1 MTSGRDLSK
10 EEYQWQL
17 RNGWMPGRDYV
28 FVSYSSR
35 DWEKVYPCVM
45 AMRARGINVYIDIE
59 FMENQSS
66 SWLKNFQERLFR
78 DSGCKGIVAFLS
90 INYMRSYACL
100 AEQMAN
106 RTNKM
111 RKRMGKPLPVFYV
124 ALDPELAT
132 LQQMAA
138 YIYTDKIRRESVSEQ
153 VEISPPEYAVLQKF
167 ILDSRIDGYRRE
179 EAVQELLDD
188 IHDKHDVVTTM
199 HELIFCNAPDMPSIQ
214 VFEGVEKCAQLLA
227 DNFTNSKNDSIK
239 LTVLEELKRA
249 TRERLGEAAGEE
261 ESAEEAEPAQ
271 GAAVRQGEQEETA
284 DGSSEQRQMLE
295 QLIEAAEQGDAS
307 AQSRLGLLYRQGNIV
322 EQSYLQAEKWFRRA
336 AEQND
341 VYGQFR
347 LGLLY
352 RQGKGVIR
360 SNTEALKWFQ
370 KAAEQ
375 GHVDAQFR
383 LGLMYRK
390 GKGTMQSPEKAAY
403 WFRKAAEQGNANALR
418 ELRQLEEQGVTGK
431 EPDAE
436 PPVSQEQPAPPPQE
450 EPFRP
455 EQQGETDVYLQ
466 QQKKILLDQLRRAA
480 EAGSGN
486 AQYQLGRR
494 YKYGTDVE
502 QSYELAKKWL
512 QKALENGVFSAR
524 AELATLENA
533 VQPVRKEDMRTIAQL
548 TAAAEQGDLDAQ
560 SRLALRYKQGLGVE
574 RSYELAAKWYQAG
587 AEQGLATAQ
596 YNLALLYKNG
606 QGVEQSYELAEEW
619 FRLAAEQGHIAAS
632 YYIGLLYC
640 GENGKKPA
648 YEQAAEWF
656 RRAAEQGHANAQC
669 KLGVLYKYGFG
680 VEQSTEQAREWLRL
694 AVEQGHTAAF
704 KELSTP
710 NDPGKLDEQVKW
722 LHIVPEREETA
733 VQPEPLP
740 ADRPGREPE
749 KPAVLTTGQI
759 VAAAERGDADAQFK
773 LASKYQH
780 GQGGIPQSLAK
791 AVAWYCKAA
800 EQGHAGAQYNLGL
813 LYRNGKGVEQSFVQA
828 AKWLRKAAEQDYA
841 GAQYELGVLYQKGR
855 GVEQS
860 EQQMLYWYRK
870 AAEQGHVNAKKQLAA
885 LRKKGQG
892 LKKDQ

>member
-100 AEQMAN
+100 VEQMAN

-153 VEISPPEYAVLQKF
+153 VDISPPEYAVLQKF

-199 HELIFCNAPDMPSIQ
+199 HELIFRNAPDMPSIQ
-214 VFEGVEKCAQLLA
+214 MFEGVEKCAQLLT
-227 DNFTNSKNDSIK
+227 DNFINSKNDSIK

-249 TRERLGEAAGEE
+249 ARERLGEAGQEEPVSQEE
-261 ESAEEAEPAQ
+261 EPEQIQ
-271 GAAVRQGEQEETA
+271 GAAVQRGEHEVAA
-284 DGSSEQRQMLE
+284 DISSEQRQMLE

-390 GKGTMQSPEKAAY
+390 GKGTMPSPEKAAY
-403 WFRKAAEQGNANALR
+403 WFRKAAEQGHANALR
-418 ELRQLEEQGVTGK
+418 ALRQLEEQEGK
-431 EPDAE
+431 ELDAE
-436 PPVSQEQPAPPPQE
+436 PPVRQEQPSMPLKE
-450 EPFRP
+450 ESSRP
-455 EQQGETDVYLQ
+455 EQQGETDVHLQ
-466 QQKKILLDQLRRAA
+466 QQKKILLDQLRKAA
-480 EAGSGN
+480 ESGSGN

-524 AELATLENA
+524 AELATLENT
-533 VQPVRKEDMRTIAQL
+533 VQPVRKEDDRTIAQL

-574 RSYELAAKWYQAG
+574 RSYERAAKWYQAG
-587 AEQGLATAQ
+587 AEQGLVTAQ
-596 YNLALLYKNG
+596 YNLALLYKDG
-606 QGVEQSYELAEEW
+606 LGVERSYELAEEW

-640 GENGKKPA
+640 GENGKKPD
-648 YEQAAEWF
+648 YERAAKWF

-669 KLGVLYKYGFG
+669 KLGVLYKYGVG
-680 VEQSTEQAREWLRL
+680 VERSTEQAREWLRL

-704 KELSTP
+704 KELSTL
-710 NDPGKLDEQVKW
+710 NDTSKLDENVKW
-722 LHIVPEREETA
+722 LHIAPEREETA
-733 VQPEPLP
+733 AQPRQ
-740 ADRPGREPE
+740 APE

-759 VAAAERGDADAQFK
+759 IAAAEWGDADAQFK

-813 LYRNGKGVEQSFVQA
+813 LYRNGKGVEQSFEQA
-828 AKWLRKAAEQDYA
+828 AKWLRRAAEQGYA

-860 EQQMLYWYRK
+860 EQQMLYWYRQ